1 MQDGISGVRDGRD
14 NVGMFGA
21 TGGFAKSLG
30 VVDLGETCEIA
41 RVFEGPGDETSYDEI
56 LVYDALVTLETEV

>member
-21 TGGFAKSLG
+21 AGGFAKSLG
-30 VVDLGETCEIA
+30 VVDLGETGEIA
-41 RVFEGPGDETSYDEI
+41 RVFEGSGDETSYGEI
-56 LVYDALVTLETEV
+56 LVYDALVAIETEV